1 MDLHNL
7 CFSIWYHNML
17 QSGKNQI
24 HTFEFH
30 RTLDIH
36 RYIRSFIDTL
46 YKIPNRYQNIFLSLL
61 RYPTEKIL
69 NLFLHYLGS
78 NVVKDRI
85 L

>member
-36 RYIRSFIDTL
+36 RYRHFV
-46 YKIPNRYQNIFLSLL
+46 QNTEQVSKHIFEFT
-61 RYPTEKIL
+61 YPTEKIL
-69 NLFLHYLGS
+69 NLFLHYILG
-78 NVVKDRI
+78 K
-85 L
+85 